1 MSTNENI
8 QIVEKAYADFLHGD
22 VAAMLAAMDESVE
35 WVTPEVDLPTG
46 GTWKG
51 KAGVGEFFQK
61 VAETWD
67 FQAFAPKEYIASGE
81 QVAVRG
87 SYTARARSTGR
98 AVSCEWCM
106 TWKIRAGKVLHFQ
119 EYSDTAVLRDAVTA
133 RAAA

>member
-1 MSTNENI
+1 
-8 QIVEKAYADFLHGD
+8 
-22 VAAMLAAMDESVE
+22 MLAAMDESVE

-87 SYTARARSTGR
+87 SYT
-98 AVSCEWCM
+98 V
-106 TWKIRAGKVLHFQ
+106 
-119 EYSDTAVLRDAVTA
+119 
-133 RAAA
+133 AAK